1 MILARNIIWQTAAAL
16 YLEKAINFIRKDSD
30 KNAVTV
36 AKAILNT
43 IEKAARFPEHFPPDK
58 YRINNT
64 PPAFRAFE
72 IYSFR
77 VSFYYNDEILRIV
90 RIRHTRQ
97 KPLTY

>member
-1 MILARNIIWQTAAAL
+1 MRNIIWRSAAAL

-30 KNAVTV
+30 KNADIV
-36 AKAILNT
+36 AKAILNI
-43 IEKAARFPEHFPPDK
+43 IEKAAKFPEHFPPDK
-58 YRINNT
+58 YKTNNT
-64 PPAFRAFE
+64 YHSFRAFE

-77 VSFYYNDEILRIV
+77 VSYYYNDEILRIV

>member
-1 MILARNIIWQTAAAL
+1 MTSIRNIIWRSAASL
-16 YLEKAINFIRKDSD
+16 YLEKAIDFIRKDSD
-30 KNAVTV
+30 KNADIV

-43 IEKAARFPEHFPPDK
+43 IEKAAKFPEHFPPDK
-58 YRINNT
+58 YKTNN
-64 PPAFRAFE
+64 AYHSFRAFE

-77 VSFYYNDEILRIV
+77 VSYYYNDEILRIV